1 MRRVPAILI
10 VLFLACP
17 LFFAALVTISVS
29 TWALDRNFY
38 LGLLSDERLYQVP
51 DATTSAT
58 WGGAA
63 IPGLE
68 GISWRSVG
76 RASKEIFTPAYL
88 RGQALRI
95 LGDVFDTLEG
105 RESVAEL
112 SIDFAPVKKALLGE
126 PGKRFARML
135 AEDLPVGG
143 AAADFQ
149 VKRSSLPHSRPA
161 SISVDRAASVIQAG
175 LPELAKSIPD
185 TYRIGDSG
193 SFHFEGWR
201 WERFPRFSV
210 VGMLVFADVVL
221 LLIAGG
227 FWVAAGFIG
236 GANTFERLQWLGWSL
251 LAPALGVLAIGL
263 LINMSVFWDWIRWG
277 IETARLATQGFG
289 EGFSAALLAAIR
301 QAMMRVGTGF
311 IATGAIAGGVAAG
324 LLAGSWAMPKT
335 ARIEGKS
342 EG

>member
-38 LGLLSDERLYQVP
+38 LGLLSDEQLYQVP

-95 LGDVFDTLEG
+95 TSDVFDTLEG

-112 SIDFAPVKKALLGE
+112 SIDFAPVKQALLGE
-126 PGKRFARML
+126 PGKRFARTL

-143 AAADFQ
+143 AVADFQ
-149 VKRSSLPHSRPA
+149 VSRSNLPRLRPA
-161 SISVDRAASVIQAG
+161 TISVDRATSIIQAG
-175 LPELAKSIPD
+175 LPELVKSIPD
-185 TYRIGDSG
+185 TYRI
-193 SFHFEGWR
+193 EAWR
-201 WERFPRFSV
+201 WGRFPRFSAL
-210 VGMLVFADVVL
+210 GMLVLVDVVL

-251 LAPALGVLAIGL
+251 LAPALGVLTIGL
-263 LINMSVFWDWIRWG
+263 LINMSLFWGWIRWG
-277 IETARLATQGFG
+277 IESARLATQGFS
-289 EGFSAALLAAIR
+289 EGFAAALLDAVR
-301 QAMMRVGTGF
+301 HCMMRIGTGF

-335 ARIEGKS
+335 ARIEGRS

>member
-17 LFFAALVTISVS
+17 LFFAALLTVSVS

-58 WGGAA
+58 WGAAA

-76 RASKEIFTPAYL
+76 RAAREILTPSYL

-95 LGDVFDTLEG
+95 TGDVFDTLEG
-105 RESVAEL
+105 RESVAEISVDL
-112 SIDFAPVKKALLGE
+112 APVKKALLGNA
-126 PGKRFARML
+126 GTRFARAL

-143 AAADFQ
+143 AAADFK
-149 VKRSSLPHSRPA
+149 VTRSSLPGSRPA
-161 SISVDRAASVIQAG
+161 SISVDRAAAIIQSG
-175 LPELAKSIPD
+175 LPTLVKSIPD
-185 TYRIGDSG
+185 TYRIGDAETY
-193 SFHFEGWR
+193 HFDLWHWG
-201 WERFPRFSV
+201 RFPRFSALGV
-210 VGMLVFADVVL
+210 LIFVDVVL

-227 FWVAAGFIG
+227 FWVAAAFTG

-251 LAPALGVLAIGL
+251 LAPAVGVLAFGL
-263 LINMSVFWDWIRWG
+263 LINLSMFWGWIRWG
-277 IETARLATQGFG
+277 IESARLATQGFG
-289 EGFSAALLAAIR
+289 EGFAAALLDAVR
-301 QAMMRVGTGF
+301 HGMMRIGTGF
-311 IATGAIAGGVAAG
+311 IATGAIAGGAAAG
-324 LLAGSWAMPKT
+324 LLAGSWAMPRT
-335 ARIEGKS
+335 ARTEGRS